1 MNYIDLVKSLDR
13 SLMYPINVDTK
24 EGALCKRL
32 VRELFLFHGDSEKL
46 GNSLLS
52 DECMTLLRVA
62 TSVDNQYIRN
72 KDPEKRLRSI
82 ALSFILWQ
90 FGDEKHALNDCL
102 FHLASYISSEVEQ

>member
-1 MNYIDLVKSLDR
+1 MNYIALVESLDR
-13 SLMYPINVDTK
+13 SLMYPTACETK

-32 VRELFLFHGDSEKL
+32 VRALFHDDSENI

-90 FGDEKHALNDCL
+90 FGAEGFALNECL

>member
-13 SLMYPINVDTK
+13 SLMYPTNGDTK

-32 VRELFLFHGDSEKL
+32 VRALFHDDSEKIW
-46 GNSLLS
+46 NSLLS